1 MTLTSVRATTRSGYV
16 ISCNVIGPD
25 RNQNIDLTAK
35 GLSSTEMSQQR
46 ALWLGCSLK
55 KIKVTA
61 CNTKP
66 INRDDFMRLSVR
78 FTNIKMI
85 MIEEGFCKNA
95 WTSDIKRPEAT
106 QRHRSKGKSMGFEYL
121 KYFYTSFV
129 IFFVTSFFG
138 AFVNLCFFSFRE
150 DPVYIYINFSLLH
163 IICNLFRHVPVNKY
177 VIFWCFFKSL
187 FFTFCDDRINIYVNF
202 CSFMLL

>member
-1 MTLTSVRATTRSGYV
+1 MKKEKQTRERPTQGRSATFIITLTIRATTRSGYV
-16 ISCNVIGPD
+16 ISCDVIGPY

-46 ALWLGCSLK
+46 ALWLGFSLK

-85 MIEEGFCKNA
+85 MIEDTSRRSKEPGSDLPSCFSAWAPFCKCGWRHHISRSGCGPDWLMA
-95 WTSDIKRPEAT
+95 VSTLETDYSCETGYPFDDSPCQIGSTS
-106 QRHRSKGKSMGFEYL
+106 
-121 KYFYTSFV
+121 
-129 IFFVTSFFG
+129 
-138 AFVNLCFFSFRE
+138 
-150 DPVYIYINFSLLH
+150 
-163 IICNLFRHVPVNKY
+163 
-177 VIFWCFFKSL
+177 
-187 FFTFCDDRINIYVNF
+187 
-202 CSFMLL
+202 